1 MLRGVLLSLVLH
13 VFIILLIIYV
23 IPEFFSKSKRDI
35 EIAVDIIAVDELIVE
50 SSFYNKPVS
59 KLSPSVEEKKTQKK
73 DDNKI
78 REKNKVESK
87 KLPELF
93 PSKKPIKKGE
103 KKGRKK
109 VVPIVIPKQ
118 KLGEKVG
125 KGNVADDGSGGDEEL
140 DSILNEIK
148 RVQKEVIEDRYREEY
163 IYGKGLTTQEKHNI
177 RRQINSC
184 WNNIVKKLF
193 SREEIQDISIK
204 VIVSLDLEGNVLD
217 ARLADS
223 VQDYM
228 KLDNSLYR
236 QVADSALS
244 TFYRCKY
251 ITNLP
256 KDKYDYWKEFEFT
269 FNPSKMI
276 LEP

>member
-1 MLRGVLLSLVLH
+1 MLRGVLLSFILH
-13 VFIILLIIYV
+13 VFIILLVIYV

-35 EIAVDIIAVDELIVE
+35 EIAVDIIAIDELIAE
-50 SSFYNKPVS
+50 SSSYKKPVS
-59 KLSPSVEEKKTQKK
+59 KLSSSVKEKKVQKK

-78 REKNKVESK
+78 REKKKVKPK

-93 PSKKPIKKGE
+93 PSKKPKKKGD
-103 KKGRKK
+103 KK
-109 VVPIVIPKQ
+109 VVPVVVAPK
-118 KLGEKVG
+118 KKVG
-125 KGNVADDGSGGDEEL
+125 ERVSKKTVSDGKGEGDEEL
-140 DSILNEIK
+140 DDILNEIK

-163 IYGKGLTTQEKHNI
+163 IYGKGLTPQEKHNI
-177 RRQINSC
+177 KRQINSC

-193 SREEIQDISIK
+193 SREEIIDIRIK
-204 VIVSLDLEGNVLD
+204 VIVSLDLEGNVLN

-244 TFYRCKY
+244 TFYRCKH

-269 FNPSKMI
+269 FNPTKMI